1 MSETKIAS
9 PATTSSQQ
17 AYAWCR
23 ELARSHYE
31 NFPVASKLLPAALR
45 DPVSAIYA
53 FARIADDIADEGDFS
68 PQQRLDGLKQHG
80 QELERALAGE
90 IDLAPVFIAAADS
103 IVRHKLDKQLFH
115 DLLTAFSMDIST
127 HRYASF
133 AEILT
138 YCRYS
143 ANPVGRLLI
152 QLAGKDN
159 LVNQQYSDAICTALQ
174 LINFQQDIEQDLL
187 ENDRIY
193 LAQDEMQAAGI
204 DEQQLK
210 DRVNNPVLLAF
221 MRKQYLRA
229 DKMLLSGYPLVNV
242 LGGRLGLEI
251 RVTVLSAHRVARRL
265 TRQKDIYSRPRLGK
279 LDWLMIGLQTL
290 FKQQPLIDA

>member
-1 MSETKIAS
+1 MSEPTIPS
-9 PATTSSQQ
+9 PASTSSQQ
-17 AYAWCR
+17 AYAYCR
-23 ELARSHYE
+23 ALARSHYE

-45 DPVSAIYA
+45 DPISAIYA

-80 QELERALAGE
+80 QQLERALAGE
-90 IDLAPVFIAAADS
+90 TDLAPVFIAVADS
-103 IVRHKLDKQLFH
+103 IVRHKLDKQYFH

-127 HRYASF
+127 LRYTRFS
-133 AEILT
+133 EVLD
-138 YCRYS
+138 YCHYS

-152 QLAGKDN
+152 QLAGKDSLIN
-159 LVNQQYSDAICTALQ
+159 RQYSDAICSALQ

-204 DEQQLK
+204 DEQLLK
-210 DRVNNPVLLAF
+210 DRVNNPELLAF

-229 DKMLLSGYPLVNV
+229 DKMLLSGYPLVNI

-251 RVTVLSAHRVARRL
+251 RVTVLSAHRLTRRL
-265 TRQKDIYSRPRLGK
+265 MRQKDIYSRPRLGK
-279 LDWLMIGLQTL
+279 LDWLIIGMQAL
-290 FKQQPLIDA
+290 FNLQPLIDA

>member
-1 MSETKIAS
+1 MSETKIPS

-90 IDLAPVFIAAADS
+90 TDLAPVFIAAADS
-103 IVRHKLDKQLFH
+103 IVRHKLDKQHFH
-115 DLLTAFSMDIST
+115 DLLTAFGMDIST

-159 LVNQQYSDAICTALQ
+159 LINQQYSDAICTALQ

-193 LAQDEMQAAGI
+193 LPQDEMQAAGI

-265 TRQKDIYSRPRLGK
+265 MRQKDIYSRPRLGK
-279 LDWLMIGLQTL
+279 LDWLMIGLQAL
-290 FKQQPLIDA
+290 FNQQPLIDA

>member
-1 MSETKIAS
+1 MSETKIPS
-9 PATTSSQQ
+9 PASTSSQQ

-80 QELERALAGE
+80 QKLERALAGE
-90 IDLAPVFIAAADS
+90 TDLAPVFIAAADS
-103 IVRHKLDKQLFH
+103 IVRHKLDKQHFH

-229 DKMLLSGYPLVNV
+229 DKMLLSGYPLVNI

-265 TRQKDIYSRPRLGK
+265 MRQKDIYSRPRLGK
-279 LDWLMIGLQTL
+279 LDWLTIGLQAL
-290 FKQQPLIDA
+290 FNQQPLIDA

>member
-1 MSETKIAS
+1 MSETKIPS
-9 PATTSSQQ
+9 SVSTSSQQ

-45 DPVSAIYA
+45 DPISAIYA
-53 FARIADDIADEGDFS
+53 FARIADDIADEGDS
-68 PQQRLDGLKQHG
+68 SSQQRLEELKQHG
-80 QELERALAGE
+80 QQLERALAGE
-90 IDLAPVFIAAADS
+90 MDLAPVFIAAADS
-103 IVRHKLDKQLFH
+103 IIQYKLDKQYFH
-115 DLLTAFSMDIST
+115 DLLTAFSMDIT
-127 HRYASF
+127 TRRYASF

-159 LVNQQYSDAICTALQ
+159 HINQQYSDAICTALQ

-193 LAQDEMQAAGI
+193 LPLDEMQAAGI

-210 DRVNNPVLLAF
+210 DRVNNPVLLDF
-221 MRKQYLRA
+221 MRKQYIRA
-229 DKMLLSGYPLVNV
+229 DKMLLSGYPLVHI

-251 RVTVLSAHRVARRL
+251 RVTVLSAHRISRRL
-265 TRQKDIYSRPRLGK
+265 MCQKDIYSRPRLAK
-279 LDWLMIGLQTL
+279 LDWLMIGMQAI

>member
-1 MSETKIAS
+1 MSETKIPS

-53 FARIADDIADEGDFS
+53 FARIADDIADEGDCS

-80 QELERALAGE
+80 QQLERALAGKT
-90 IDLAPVFIAAADS
+90 DLAPVFIAAADS
-103 IVRHKLDKQLFH
+103 IVRHKLDKQHFH

-127 HRYASF
+127 HRYANF
-133 AEILT
+133 AEILN

-159 LVNQQYSDAICTALQ
+159 LINQQYSDAICTALQ
-174 LINFQQDIEQDLL
+174 LINFQQDIQQDLL

-210 DRVNNPVLLAF
+210 DRINNPVLLAF

-229 DKMLLSGYPLVNV
+229 DKMLLSGYPLAYA
-242 LGGRLGLEI
+242 LGGRLGIEI

-265 TRQKDIYSRPRLGK
+265 MRQKDIYSRPRLGK
-279 LDWLMIGLQTL
+279 LDWLTIGLQAL
-290 FKQQPLIDA
+290 FSQQPLIDA

>member
-1 MSETKIAS
+1 MSDTKIPS

-68 PQQRLDGLKQHG
+68 PQQRLDSLEQHG

-90 IDLAPVFIAAADS
+90 TDVAPVFIAAADS
-103 IVRHKLDKQLFH
+103 IVRHKLDKQHFH
-115 DLLTAFSMDIST
+115 DLLTAFGMDIST

-159 LVNQQYSDAICTALQ
+159 LINQQYSDAICTALQ

-193 LAQDEMQAAGI
+193 LPQDEMQAAGI

-229 DKMLLSGYPLVNV
+229 DKMLLSGYPLVHV

-265 TRQKDIYSRPRLGK
+265 TQQKDIYSRPRLGK
-279 LDWLMIGLQTL
+279 LDWLMIGLQAL
-290 FKQQPLIDA
+290 FNHQPLIDA